1 MSFQT
6 RLVDKILIKRG
17 IWGGTKTNLETE
29 QIRAKNKEKVPIS
42 QGIRYFSFGIPT
54 VRGYNA
60 PCFERMVHYF
70 MGSVLMR
77 WDNEDGKDKIVLLSQ
92 KSSLCRAGSFLLA
105 DYIRDVSCKC
115 AKAT

>member
-1 MSFQT
+1 MVLSIP
-6 RLVDKILIKRG
+6 REIESAVAKR
-17 IWGGTKTNLETE
+17 TLL
-29 QIRAKNKEKVPIS
+29 R
-42 QGIRYFSFGIPT
+42 RGIPT

-92 KSSLCRAGSFLLA
+92 KSSLCRG
-105 DYIRDVSCKC
+105 
-115 AKAT
+115 